1 MLVALCAIVAGA
13 FFVEALTGF
22 GSTVLT
28 VAFGAQLVPLD
39 ALLPAVVP
47 VNLAL
52 STYMV
57 VRHGRHVDR
66 RLLLREVLPLMGLGF
81 PLGFFAFAHLTGGG
95 DAALKVAFGGLVTAL
110 AATELLRARTTPRPL
125 PRGLAPVLLILA
137 GVVHGAYGSGGPL
150 LVYVLSRRG
159 LDKSVFRATLSTIWL
174 VLGLALLTG
183 YATQGLVT
191 RDTLTTSA
199 ALVPSL
205 ALGLLLGERGHA
217 RVDASTFRLLTLV
230 LLLAGG
236 LLLVAR
242 NLS

>member
-28 VAFGAQLVPLD
+28 VAFGAQLLPLEE
-39 ALLPAVVP
+39 LLPAVIP

-52 STYMV
+52 STTMV
-57 VRHGRHVDR
+57 LRHGRHVDR

-81 PLGFFAFAHLTGGG
+81 PVGFFAFAQLTGGG
-95 DAALKVAFGGLVTAL
+95 DALLKAAFGALVTLL
-110 AATELLRARTTPRPL
+110 AATELLRARRPPRPL
-125 PRGLAPVLLILA
+125 PRRAAPALLALA
-137 GVVHGAYGSGGPL
+137 GVVHGAFGSGGPL

-159 LDKSVFRATLSTIWL
+159 LDKATFRATLSTVWL
-174 VLGLALLTG
+174 VLGVVLLAG
-183 YATQGLVT
+183 YLSQGLVT
-191 RDTLTTSA
+191 RGTLTVSA

-205 ALGLLLGERGHA
+205 AVGLLLGERAHA
-217 RVDASTFRLLTLV
+217 RVDAATFRALTLV

-236 LLLVAR
+236 ALLVAR
-242 NLS
+242 NLP